1 MKINWKVRLKNPV
14 FWMTSVPALI
24 GLIYSLLGAFG
35 IVPSVTSTQLE
46 GWIGTVIAALTTI
59 GVLVDPTT
67 SGMSDSERALRYTC
81 PKDSECDLT
90 KGGE

>member
-1 MKINWKVRLKNPV
+1 MWSFLFKL
-14 FWMTSVPALI
+14 AL
-24 GLIYSLLGAFG
+24 
-35 IVPSVTSTQLE
+35 
-46 GWIGTVIAALTTI
+46 GTVIAALTTI